1 MGAGESGRRSRAITT
16 TGRRIGAGIDAHVI
30 PGVSSAI
37 AAPAA
42 VNIPVTHRG
51 INQGFTV
58 ISGHVPPG
66 DPESTLDYAALAP
79 SGTSLILL
87 MAVRTLPA
95 IAAAL
100 IEGGM
105 PADTPAAIIAD
116 GAMPSQKVV
125 RATIATLAEAA
136 REAGIKAPAV
146 TVIGGVAAIDGLL

>member
-1 MGAGESGRRSRAITT
+1 M
-16 TGRRIGAGIDAHVI
+16 
-30 PGVSSAI
+30 
-37 AAPAA
+37 
-42 VNIPVTHRG
+42 
-51 INQGFTV
+51 
-58 ISGHVPPG
+58 PPG